1 MIEVLRNMMVGIK
14 YFTAEEILMGKIVPS
29 ELLPNIIP
37 TLKVLDYVREYI
49 NIPIYI
55 NSTYRNSEYNSLV
68 GGKSSSLHLSFN
80 AIDFTFKPNSNYN
93 LKEVYEMLHN
103 WDMEYSFKFLPSAS
117 SMGLGL
123 YERQYFIHI
132 DTRKIICRTA
142 PARWGGV

>member
-1 MIEVLRNMMVGIK
+1 MIEALKNMMVGIK
-14 YFTAEEILMGKIVPS
+14 YFTAEEILMGKIVPL

-49 NIPIYI
+49 NTSIHI
-55 NSTYRNSEYNSLV
+55 NSTYRNPEYNRLV

-80 AIDFTFKPNSNYN
+80 AIDFTFKSNNGYA
-93 LKEVYEMLHN
+93 LRDVYRIINN
-103 WDMEYSFKFLPSAS
+103 WDMEYSFKFLPSAG

-132 DTRKIICRTA
+132 DTRKILNRPS
-142 PARWGGV
+142 PARWGK